1 MTKYPLASSTWDDR
15 EINAIEGVIKK
26 DIYTMGIMLQISKR
40 TLHHI

>member
-26 DIYTMGIMLQISKR
+26 DIYTMGIALQISKR